1 MTHAEEELDRLHR
14 QELSEIHAKL
24 DRLDEA
30 IRGNGKPGINAR
42 LDRLEA
48 SERTRSR
55 LLWIIA
61 GAVVSLAVSALWK
74 LVIIGG

>member
-1 MTHAEEELDRLHR
+1 MCQGNDQYDRVCKG
-14 QELSEIHAKL
+14 EFAAIHAKL

-30 IRGNGKPGINAR
+30 IRGNSKPGIQLR

-48 SERTRSR
+48 AEATRSR

-61 GAVVSLAVSALWK
+61 GSAATLAVSALWR
-74 LVIIGG
+74 LVIGA

>member
-1 MTHAEEELDRLHR
+1 MCSESDQYDRVCKGEFASMH
-14 QELSEIHAKL
+14 SKL

-30 IRGNGKPGINAR
+30 IRGNGKPGIQLR

-48 SERTRSR
+48 AEALRSR

-61 GAVVSLAVSALWK
+61 GAAVTLAISALWR
-74 LVIIGG
+74 LAIGA

>member
-1 MTHAEEELDRLHR
+1 M
-14 QELSEIHAKL
+14 SECAGQYERVCKGEFVSMHAKL

-30 IRGNGKPGINAR
+30 IRGNSKPGIQLR

-48 SERTRSR
+48 AEAVRSR

-61 GAVVSLAVSALWK
+61 GSVVSLAVAAVWK
-74 LVIIGG
+74 LVIGG

>member
-1 MTHAEEELDRLHR
+1 MCTDTEQYDRVCKGEFAL
-14 QELSEIHAKL
+14 IHTKL

-30 IRGNGKPGINAR
+30 IRGNGKPGIQLR

-48 SERTRSR
+48 AEATRSR

-61 GAVVSLAVSALWK
+61 GSAVTLAVAALWR
-74 LVIIGG
+74 LAIGA

>member
-1 MTHAEEELDRLHR
+1 MCNGTDQYERVCKGEFASMH
-14 QELSEIHAKL
+14 SKL

-30 IRGNGKPGINAR
+30 IRGNGKPGIQLR

-48 SERTRSR
+48 AEAMRSR

-61 GAVVSLAVSALWK
+61 GAAVTLAISALWR
-74 LVIIGG
+74 LAIGA